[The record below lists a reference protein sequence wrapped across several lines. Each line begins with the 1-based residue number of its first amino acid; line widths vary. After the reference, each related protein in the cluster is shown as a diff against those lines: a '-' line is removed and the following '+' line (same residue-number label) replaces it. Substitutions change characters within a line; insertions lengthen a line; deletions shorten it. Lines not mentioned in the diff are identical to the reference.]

1 MIGGPVGRSA
11 YVEGDA
17 AARRRLEHVDEAA
30 ATVGALDDQPV
41 VAEATDHVEV
51 EHRDRLGE
59 GDGGLAYV
67 VAGAEEAELFAAE
80 EREDER
86 TGRAA
91 GGREGA
97 GEPHHDRGARRVVV
111 GAGVHDAVL
120 GPQMVVVGADHDRL
134 GRERR
139 VGPREDPDDIHA
151 APLLVAEVDPQT
163 RAHARSERG
172 RGLAADRG
180 RDESDPGGGRVE
192 RWQRVADEQERRRA
206 APLRRDELL
215 EPRHAPAVRGPV
227 EDQDDL
233 AVDVHARP
241 VVAAPVRSGAAVAGE
256 DHLAGDF
263 TAR

>member
-1 MIGGPVGRSA
+1 MVTTRREEHGGHPRLVEPRVIGGPVGRSA

-17 AARRRLEHVDEAA
+17 AARRRLEHLDEAA

-97 GEPHHDRGARRVVV
+97 GEPHHDRGAGRVVV

-120 GPQMVVVGADHDRL
+120 GPQMVVVGAHHDRL

-163 RAHARSERG
+163 RTHARSERG

-192 RWQRVADEQERRRA
+192 RWQRVADE
-206 APLRRDELL
+206 
-215 EPRHAPAVRGPV
+215 
-227 EDQDDL
+227 
-233 AVDVHARP
+233 
-241 VVAAPVRSGAAVAGE
+241 
-256 DHLAGDF
+256 
-263 TAR
+263 